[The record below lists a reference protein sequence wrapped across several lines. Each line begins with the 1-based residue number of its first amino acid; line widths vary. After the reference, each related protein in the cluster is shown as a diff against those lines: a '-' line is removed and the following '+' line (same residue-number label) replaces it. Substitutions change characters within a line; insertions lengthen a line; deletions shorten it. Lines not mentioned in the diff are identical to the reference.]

1 MNRPTLKQIQE
12 MVDTDLAIDRT
23 ELEAESARS
32 PQIHNKYLRL
42 YTETRNILHSL
53 RLEKSRVKKLK
64 WLYYNGKLSQE
75 ELEANNLE
83 PFQHKILK
91 TYRQTFLDADDDLQ
105 KVTAK
110 ILMNEEIENYL
121 DKVLSEISN
130 RRWTIRNMIEWL
142 KFTNGVN

>member
-1 MNRPTLKQIQE
+1 MKLEEIQE
-12 MVDTDLAIDRT
+12 LWNRDRDIDISNLAVESVRIPQVHDKYLKIYIDERIKLKGLEFDLAKI
-23 ELEAESARS
+23 
-32 PQIHNKYLRL
+32 
-42 YTETRNILHSL
+42 TRRKTN
-53 RLEKSRVKKLK
+53 
-64 WLYYNGKLSQE
+64 YYAGTMSQE
-75 ELEANNLE
+75 ELDANNLE
-83 PFQHKILK
+83 PFQHKVLK
-91 TYRQTFLDADDDLQ
+91 TDMQTFLDADDDLQ